1 MIELKKINK
10 IYDNNVHALKD
21 VYLKFD
27 KVGLNFIV
35 GKSGSGKS
43 TLLNLIGCLDN
54 FEVGKYYFLNKD
66 ITDYSLEELDKI
78 RNYYFGF
85 VFQDFL
91 LVENM
96 NVLENIEFSLNLQHD
111 KNYEKVY
118 EIMKELDIYELK
130 NRKITELSGGQ
141 RQRVAIARALV
152 KNPSVILADEPTG
165 NLDDASKKGIYEL
178 LKKLSK
184 KYLVIIVSHDL
195 IAAEKYADRIIKI
208 DNGRIIDDKINY
220 VTVFNVKDNLND
232 TLLASNL
239 NKYDL
244 LNLIENGNDF
254 CSLSIEKKKEQ
265 KQESKDIEVPKVGRR
280 DTLPNRV
287 VFKYLRKSISSN
299 KLKYIF
305 SSIFYSLT
313 FFLLIAFVSLVNFKS
328 DIVIGNYIDKY
339 NLNAFVLHKSID
351 DYTDSFGK
359 EQPTKYIYNGY
370 LLKEELLEE
379 FSDIH
384 DVCETKIKIN
394 EENSDINC
402 HFVDDN
408 VYELKENEVI
418 ITDYVS
424 SIYDV
429 NENDTI
435 ELYNMVLTIKDI
447 VKTDYDTY
455 DLNSKLK
462 DDNHQVYATHKKKYE
477 YNLCYVSKN
486 LKDKIIDADSRISLS
501 ASNFYYGNR
510 NDSYYKSNLIYNSI
524 KNIGN
529 ANFLY
534 GGFPQND
541 NEIVITARYANSVI
555 YSNTIDSLINKVYSY
570 KDLNLSSYNGYYSD
584 TINLYKYFDNGVKI
598 VGIVENDDTDVYVD
612 SEIYNKIIEDYKDS
626 LFADY
631 FVVSGFKTKNISK
644 LTSES
649 IYFDEI
655 NIELIYNCAYMLAI
669 ICNYLP
675 AILAIF
681 VIISLFMIL
690 NHVITQIDKSKK
702 QIGIMKALGV
712 RNKDII
718 KLFIWEIMFIAI
730 VAILAALFIYFITLK
745 IVNLKVVSDV
755 CEMSFDLFYF
765 DYTSAIIVSSAILF
779 VFLLTSIVPIK
790 KLSNKKPMIIIRE
803 E

>member
-27 KVGLNFIV
+27 EVGLNFIV

-43 TLLNLIGCLDN
+43 TLLNVIGCLDN

-111 KNYEKVY
+111 KNYDKVY

-130 NRKITELSGGQ
+130 NREITELSGGQ

-220 VTVFNVKDNLND
+220 VTVYSVKDNLND
-232 TLLASNL
+232 VLLASNL

-280 DTLPNRV
+280 DRLPNRV
-287 VFKYLRKSISSN
+287 IFKYLRKSISSSR
-299 KLKYIF
+299 LKYIF

-313 FFLLIAFVSLVNFKS
+313 FFLLITFVYLANFKV
-328 DIVIGNYIDKY
+328 DVVINNYIDKY
-339 NLNAFVLHKSID
+339 NLDTFCLYKNV
-351 DYTDSFGK
+351 DYTDSFYDTHQK
-359 EQPTKYIYNGY
+359 SILNGY
-370 LLKEELLEE
+370 VLKEELLEE
-379 FSDIH
+379 FNDIY
-384 DVCETKIKIN
+384 DVRETKVKIDDKK
-394 EENSDINC
+394 SDINC
-402 HFVDDN
+402 YFVDN
-408 VYELKENEVI
+408 SVYDLKENEVI
-418 ITDYVS
+418 LTDYIS
-424 SIYDV
+424 STYGV
-429 NENDTI
+429 KENDAI
-435 ELYNMVLTIKDI
+435 ELYSTTFTIKDI
-447 VKTDYDTY
+447 IKTDYSSY
-455 DLNSKLK
+455 DLNSKLES
-462 DDNHQVYATHKKKYE
+462 DDHRSYAYNKKKYE
-477 YNLCYVSKN
+477 YNLCYISSK
-486 LKDKIIDADSRISLS
+486 LKDKVIDADFGIRLS
-501 ASNFYYGNR
+501 ASDFQ
-510 NDSYYKSNLIYNSI
+510 DSDSDYWYYKSSLIYNSI
-524 KNIGN
+524 EKIDSTKL
-529 ANFLY
+529 LY
-534 GGFPQND
+534 GGMPQNN
-541 NEIVITARYANSVI
+541 NEIVVSSNYANSVYI
-555 YSNTIDSLINKVYSY
+555 YSGNIDSLIGKTYSY
-570 KDLNLSSYNGYYSD
+570 KDLSLSSYNGYYSD
-584 TINLYKYFDNGVKI
+584 VINLYKYFNNGVKI
-598 VGIVENDDTDVYVD
+598 VGIVENNDSDIYVNN
-612 SEIYNKIIEDYKDS
+612 EIYNKIIEDYKDS

-631 FVVSGFKTKNISK
+631 FVVSDFKTKNVSK
-644 LTSES
+644 LLSED
-649 IYFDEI
+649 IYFDEV
-655 NIELIYNCAYMLAI
+655 NISFIYSSSTGLNQMSIYFVVLLI
-669 ICNYLP
+669 
-675 AILAIF
+675 ILI
-681 VIISLFMIL
+681 IISLFMIL

-718 KLFIWEIMFIAI
+718 KLFICEIIFIAMI
-730 VAILAALFIYFITLK
+730 TILAAIAIYAATFNFANTKIIEITF
-745 IVNLKVVSDV
+745 
-755 CEMSFDLFYF
+755 EMPFDMFYF
-765 DYTSAIIVSSAILF
+765 DYISVIIVSLVILF
-779 VFLLTSIVPIK
+779 AFMLTSIIPVK